1 MRKITQEAVAAFMV
15 GKTFSKSNTLV
26 SCGSIYLHGNE
37 IARRRKDGSV
47 EFSLAN
53 WNTPTT
59 RERLNGVL
67 SNCGF
72 MVRTKLGTPY
82 LWNTKTGEKIELKSH
97 FWYDAETGKEVPA
110 HTYL

>member
-1 MRKITQEAVAAFMV
+1 MRKITQEAAAAFFV
-15 GKTFSKSNTLV
+15 DGKYSNSNTLV
-26 SCGSIYLHGNE
+26 SCGSMYLHGNK
-37 IARRRKDGSV
+37 IAWRKSDGSV
-47 EFSLAN
+47 EFSLAG